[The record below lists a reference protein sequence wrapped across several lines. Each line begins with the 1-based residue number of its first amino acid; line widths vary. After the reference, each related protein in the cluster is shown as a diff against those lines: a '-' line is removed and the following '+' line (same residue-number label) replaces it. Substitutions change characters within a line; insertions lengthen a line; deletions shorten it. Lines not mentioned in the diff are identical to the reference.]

1 MAIRGRMI
9 MADANLIVY
18 VVDDESLRASLKLL
32 IERDWPTARI
42 ST

>member
-1 MAIRGRMI
+1 MI
-9 MADANLIVY
+9 MADVEFIAD
-18 VVDDESLRASLKLL
+18 VVDDDDSVRASPKLL

>member
-1 MAIRGRMI
+1 MMMAKTAR
-9 MADANLIVY
+9 IVY
-18 VVDDESLRASLKLL
+18 VVDDDDSVRASLNLL